1 MKKVFIVLCCAVLI
15 TGMLSAQERSGNL
28 WGTVLDRDGT
38 PLPGVTVTLTGPQIA
53 AIKLQTSA
61 EGRFRFPSL
70 FPSNE
75 YVVTAEL
82 QGFKTAIQKG
92 VIVNVNS
99 NSDIKVVMEQGAL
112 EEQVTVV
119 AKTPIIQAKKT
130 QITHTVGYEMLQS
143 LPSARDPW
151 VILQMTPSIQMD
163 RENIG
168 GVESGQQASFL
179 TKGSTAGEWTVDG
192 MQTTDR
198 NSAGSPGYY
207 DFDAFE
213 EMNISTGQM
222 DVEHRDPGIV
232 INLVSRRGGNKTSLG
247 GRFYYTNE
255 QLQAKISTAR
265 LAEKGVAGYNRAID
279 LKDFGFNAGGP
290 IWKDKIWWW
299 GAYGVQQVQ
308 TINVLNIRDD
318 TYLTNYNGKINLQ
331 LIPENRAEFLYS
343 AGDKKKFGR
352 SSSPSFPPGWNQHS
366 NFYFG
371 NPTYKLQDEH
381 MFGDNLFVSVR
392 YGLSNA
398 GFGLWPANDE
408 KITKVAWYDVEND
421 LYYNSQTWFYS
432 NRPHPYG
439 VLQVQYFSDNLFG
452 TGTSHEIKIGGEI
465 NNNQRTYTG
474 GYPGNFYVNTNYN
487 TETVDWNGDGKIDV
501 VRDAFGVDLK
511 RIYLGSNDVLWSD
524 GTDRLAFYFND
535 TISAGRFNLN
545 LGVRVDHA
553 KGWVDPLTTRALW
566 LKPGG
571 NDFQTSYSDINTQ
584 LFTADTVAKVAPLIP
599 EKSRAYVEAKKL
611 FWTVS
616 PRLGLNFDVFGDGRT
631 VAKLAYSLYPGSAN
645 GLGTGFWAPFGMY
658 GSMNFWWADLNN
670 DGKASYQE
678 LYWADYSKSTRPIY
692 KAFDDAGNFAGNWSR
707 EYGLHWSGWDLAN
720 PAGLSPPTSY
730 LADDWK
736 VSLTHEVLVSLE
748 REIIQDFGVSLSYSW
763 KRMGRNSWGLNYYP
777 EMYNNL
783 PAFPGLNNHVRNKDD
798 YMVAGTI
805 PDQLKTP
812 DGRTFDP
819 GEAKGKPW
827 YLLKNLPETV
837 ATPYSKTVMR
847 DPDQCDI
854 YWGIDLVFNKRLT
867 NKWMMNGS
875 VTYQM
880 QKHYYGANGFTY
892 ATTSGISTT
901 DPTNLWAYEGQM
913 YGVQMGGSSGKTNR
927 DFFSRWMFKLS
938 GLYQLPF
945 DINISGTVSAHE
957 GTFYFTQFTIRDTG
971 VPGASS
977 RESSKN
983 IPTAT
988 YGNRSRLPNVWS
1000 VNIKAEKMI
1009 KLGDTSRMYFSAD
1022 LFNVLN
1028 RDTELRKYD
1037 ISYGTLRYRD
1047 TAPVSYTNPA
1057 ATSGVLNELLNPFLL
1072 RLGMRFQI

>member
-1 MKKVFIVLCCAVLI
+1 MKKFFIVLCCVALI
-15 TGMLSAQERSGNL
+15 TVALSAQERTGNL
-28 WGTVLDRDGT
+28 WGTVLDGDGN
-38 PLPGVTVTLTGPQIA
+38 PLPGVSITLTGPHIA
-53 AIKLQTSA
+53 AIKVQTNA

-82 QGFKTAIQKG
+82 PGFKTSIQKG

-99 NSDIKVVMEQGAL
+99 TSDIKVVMEQGAL

-119 AKTPIIQAKKT
+119 AKTPIIQAKRT
-130 QITHTVGYEMLQS
+130 QITHTVNYEQLQS

-151 VILQMTPSIQMD
+151 VVLQMTPSIQMD

-168 GVESGQQASFL
+168 GVESGQQSSFL

-232 INLVSRRGGNKTSLG
+232 INLVTRRGGNKASLG

-255 QLQAKISTAR
+255 QLQGKLSAAQ
-265 LAEKGVAGYNRAID
+265 LASKGVAGYNRAID

-290 IWKDKIWWW
+290 ILKDKIWWW

-308 TINVLNIRDD
+308 TINAVNIRDD
-318 TYLTNYNGKINLQ
+318 SYLTNYNGKLNFQ
-331 LIPENRAEFLYS
+331 LIPANRAEILYS

-352 SSSPSFPPGWNQHS
+352 SSSVSFPPGWNQHS

-371 NPTYKLQDEH
+371 NPTYKIQDEH
-381 MFGDNLFVSVR
+381 MFGDNLFVSFR

-408 KITKVAWYDVEND
+408 KITKVAWYDVESD

-432 NRPHPYG
+432 DRPHPYI
-439 VLQVQYFSDNLFG
+439 VLQVQYFNDNLLG

-465 NNNQRTYTG
+465 NNNSRTYTG
-474 GYPGNFYVNTNYN
+474 GYPGNFYVNTNYHS
-487 TETVDWNGDGKIDV
+487 ETVDWNGDGKIDV
-501 VRDAFGVDLK
+501 VRDAFGIDLK

-545 LGVRVDHA
+545 LGLRMDRA
-553 KGWVDPLTTRALW
+553 KGFIDPLTTRALW
-566 LKPGG
+566 LQPGG
-571 NDFQTSYSDINTQ
+571 NDFQTSYSNINTQ
-584 LFTADTVAKVAPLIP
+584 LFTEDTVSKLAPLIP
-599 EKSRAYVEAKKL
+599 EKNRAYIDAQKV
-611 FWTVS
+611 FWTFS
-616 PRLGLNFDVFGDGRT
+616 PRLGMSFDVFGDGRT
-631 VAKLAYSLYPGSAN
+631 IAKLAYTLYPGSGN
-645 GLGTGFWAPFGMY
+645 GLSVSNYWAPYGMY
-658 GSMNFWWADLNN
+658 GNMNFWWADLNK
-670 DGKASYQE
+670 DGKAKWDE
-678 LYWADYSKSTRPIY
+678 LYWANYSKSTRPVY
-692 KAFDDAGNFAGNWSR
+692 RVFDDDGNFQGNMAR
-707 EYGLHWSGWDLAN
+707 EYGLMWGGWDLNN
-720 PAGLSPPTSY
+720 PAALSNPVYT
-730 LADDWK
+730 LADNWK
-736 VSLTHEVLVSLE
+736 VSLTHEVNVSLE
-748 REIIQDFGVSLSYSW
+748 REIIQDFGVTLSYSW
-763 KRMGRNSWGLNYYP
+763 KRMGRYSQNLEYYP
-777 EMYNNL
+777 EAY
-783 PAFPGLNNHVRNKDD
+783 FPGLNNHVRSKDD

-805 PDQLKTP
+805 PDRLTTP
-812 DGRTFDP
+812 DGKTFDP

-827 YLLKNLPETV
+827 YLLKSLPETASV
-837 ATPYSKTVMR
+837 PYRKTDMMDSGR
-847 DPDQCDI
+847 YDI
-854 YWGIDLVFNKRLT
+854 YWGYDLIFTKRLSH
-867 NKWMMNGS
+867 KWMMNGS
-875 VTYQM
+875 ATYQM
-880 QKHYYGANGFTY
+880 QKHYYGANGY
-892 ATTSGISTT
+892 T
-901 DPTNLWAYEGQM
+901 DPTTIWAYEGQI
-913 YGVQMGGSSGKTNR
+913 YGVGMGGSSGKIQR

-945 DINISGTVSAHE
+945 DMNISGTVSAHE
-957 GTFYFTQFTIRDTG
+957 GTFFATTFVIRDTG

-977 RESSKN
+977 RETQKT
-983 IPTAT
+983 IPIAA
-988 YGNRSRLPNVWS
+988 YGNRSRLPEVFVLNLKV
-1000 VNIKAEKMI
+1000 EKMI
-1009 KLGDTSRMYFSAD
+1009 KLGDTSKMFFSAD

-1028 RDTELRKYD
+1028 ATTDLRKYD
-1037 ISYGTLRYRD
+1037 IGYGTFRYRD
-1047 TAPVSYTNPA
+1047 TAPVSYTSPA
-1057 ATSGVLNELLNPFLL
+1057 ATSGKLNDLQNPLLL

>member
-53 AIKLQTSA
+53 AVKVQTSA

-70 FPSNE
+70 FPSNA

-151 VILQMTPSIQMD
+151 VILQMTPSILMD

-255 QLQAKISTAR
+255 QLQAKISDAR
-265 LAEKGVAGYNRAID
+265 LAEKGVGGYNRAID

-299 GAYGVQQVQ
+299 GAYGVQEVQ
-308 TINVLNIRDD
+308 TLNLLNVRDD

-408 KITKVAWYDVEND
+408 KITKVAWYDIEND

-432 NRPHPYG
+432 DRPHPYG

-501 VRDAFGVDLK
+501 VRDAFGIDLK
-511 RIYLGSNDVLWSD
+511 RINLGSNDVLYSD

-535 TISAGRFNLN
+535 TITAGRFNLN

-553 KGWVDPLTTRALW
+553 KAWIDPLTTRALW

-571 NDFQTSYSDINTQ
+571 NDYQTSYSNVNTQ
-584 LFTADTVAKVAPLIP
+584 LFTADTVGKLAPLIP
-599 EKSRAYVEAKKL
+599 EKTRAYVEAKKL

-645 GLGTGFWAPFGMY
+645 GLGTGYWAPFGMY
-658 GSMNFWWADLNN
+658 GTMNFWWADLNN
-670 DGKASYQE
+670 DGKAGYQE
-678 LYWADYSKSTRPIY
+678 LYWADYSKSTRPVY
-692 KAFDDAGNFAGNWSR
+692 RAFDDAGNFQGNMAR
-707 EYGLHWSGWDLAN
+707 EYGLMWSGWDLAN

-763 KRMGRNSWGLNYYP
+763 KRMGRNSWALNYYP
-777 EMYNNL
+777 ETYNNL

-805 PDQLKTP
+805 PDKLTTP

-880 QKHYYGANGFTY
+880 QKHYYGANGFAYT
-892 ATTSGISTT
+892 GSTT

-913 YGVQMGGSSGKTNR
+913 YGVQMGGTSGKTNR

-988 YGNRSRLPNVWS
+988 YDNRSRLPNVWS

-1047 TAPVSYTNPA
+1047 TAPVSYTSPA

>member
-1 MKKVFIVLCCAVLI
+1 MKKFFIVLCCVALI
-15 TGMLSAQERSGNL
+15 TVALSAQERTGNL
-28 WGTVLDRDGT
+28 WGTVLDRDGN
-38 PLPGVTVTLTGPQIA
+38 PLPGVSITLTGPHIA
-53 AIKLQTSA
+53 AIKVQTSA

-75 YVVTAEL
+75 YVVSAEL
-82 QGFKTAIQKG
+82 PGFKTAIQKG

-99 NSDIKVVMEQGAL
+99 TSDIKVVMDQGAL

-119 AKTPIIQAKKT
+119 AKTPIIQAKRM
-130 QITHTVGYEMLQS
+130 QVTHTVGYEMLQS

-151 VILQMTPSIQMD
+151 VVLQMTPSIQMD
-163 RENIG
+163 RENVG

-213 EMNISTGQM
+213 EMNIATGQM

-232 INLVSRRGGNKTSLG
+232 INLVTRRGGNKASLG

-255 QLQAKISTAR
+255 QLQAKISAAR
-265 LAEKGVAGYNRAID
+265 LAEKGAIGYNRAID

-290 IWKDKIWWW
+290 ILKDKIWWW

-308 TINVLNIRDD
+308 TVNILNVRDD
-318 TYLTNYNGKINLQ
+318 TYLTNYNGKINFQ
-331 LIPENRAEFLYS
+331 LIPENRAEILYS

-352 SSSPSFPPGWNQHS
+352 SSSQTFPPGWNQHS

-371 NPTYKLQDEH
+371 NPTYKIQDEH
-381 MFGDNLFVSVR
+381 MFGDNLFVSFR

-408 KITKVAWYDVEND
+408 KITKVAWYDVESD

-432 NRPHPYG
+432 DRPHPYT
-439 VLQVQYFSDNLFG
+439 VLQVQYFNDNLFG

-501 VRDAFGVDLK
+501 VRDAFGIDIK
-511 RIYLGSNDVLWSD
+511 RIYLASNDVLYSD

-545 LGVRVDHA
+545 LGLRVDHA
-553 KGWVDPLTTRALW
+553 KAWIDPLTTRALW

-571 NDFQTSYSDINTQ
+571 NDYQTSYSDINTQ
-584 LFTADTVAKVAPLIP
+584 LFTADTVAKLSPLIP
-599 EKSRAYVEAKKL
+599 EKNRDYVEAKKL

-616 PRLGLNFDVFGDGRT
+616 PRLGMSFDVFGDGRT
-631 VAKLAYSLYPGSAN
+631 IAKLAYTLYPGSAN
-645 GLGTGFWAPFGMY
+645 GLGTGYWAKFGMY
-658 GSMNFWWADLNN
+658 GNMNFWWADLNK
-670 DGKASYQE
+670 DGKSSWDE
-678 LYWADYSKSTRPIY
+678 LYWADYSKSTRPVY
-692 KAFDDAGNFAGNWSR
+692 KAFDDAGNFQGNMAR
-707 EYGLHWSGWDLAN
+707 EFGLMWGGWDNAN
-720 PAGLSPPTSY
+720 PQGLSTPTSY

-736 VSLTHEVLVSLE
+736 VSLTHEVLVSLD

-763 KRMGRNSWGLNYYP
+763 KRMGRMSNSPAYYP
-777 EMYNNL
+777 EAY
-783 PAFPGLNNHVRNKDD
+783 FPGLNNHLRTKDD

-805 PDQLKTP
+805 PNQLTTP
-812 DGRTFDP
+812 DGKTFDP

-837 ATPYSKTVMR
+837 ATSYSKTVMM
-847 DPDQCDI
+847 DPDRCDI
-854 YWGIDLVFNKRLT
+854 YWGYDVIFTKRLSH
-867 NKWMMNGS
+867 KWMMNGS
-875 VTYQM
+875 ATYQM
-880 QKHYYGANGFTY
+880 QKHYYGANGFAYT
-892 ATTSGISTT
+892 GSTL
-901 DPTNLWAYEGQM
+901 DPTNLWAYEGQI
-913 YGVQMGGSSGKTNR
+913 YGIGMGATSGKIQR

-945 DINISGTVSAHE
+945 DMNISATISAHE
-957 GTFYFTQFTIRDTG
+957 GTFYFSQFTIRDTG

-977 RESSKN
+977 RETSKN
-983 IPTAT
+983 IPTT
-988 YGNRSRLPNVWS
+988 VYGNRSREPNVLT
-1000 VNIKAEKMI
+1000 VNIKVEKMI
-1009 KLGDTSRMYFSAD
+1009 KLGDTSKMYFSAD
-1022 LFNVLN
+1022 LFNVFN
-1028 RDTELRKYD
+1028 ADTDLRKYD
-1037 ISYGTLRYRD
+1037 INYGTFRYRD
-1047 TAPVSYTNPA
+1047 TAFVSYTTPA
-1057 ATSGVLNELLNPFLL
+1057 ATSGKLNDILNPFLL